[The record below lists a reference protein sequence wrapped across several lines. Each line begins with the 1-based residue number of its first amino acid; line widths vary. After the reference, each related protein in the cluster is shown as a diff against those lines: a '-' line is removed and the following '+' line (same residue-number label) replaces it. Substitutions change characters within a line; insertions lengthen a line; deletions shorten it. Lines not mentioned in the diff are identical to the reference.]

1 MTVCIRDVKD
11 IAKLV
16 DDVFNRIGELD
27 KLFTRLGNFTNLS
40 VEEQKNIDAC
50 LEGSDLLSEA
60 GNILHT
66 LKNGMQNE
74 GGVDSDEEGG
84 EFDDEFLV

>member
-27 KLFTRLGNFTNLS
+27 KVTRLGNFTNLS

-60 GNILHT
+60 GNILHM

-84 EFDDEFLV
+84 EFDDEVLL